1 MPLEEP
7 FGMRRQNSNRPNT
20 LGLEVSAGP
29 STMADE
35 VVE

>member
-1 MPLEEP
+1 
-7 FGMRRQNSNRPNT
+7 MRRRHSNHPNA
-20 LGLEVSAGP
+20 LDLEVLAEI

>member
-1 MPLEEP
+1 
-7 FGMRRQNSNRPNT
+7 MRRQDSNRPNT
-20 LGLEVSAGP
+20 LGLEVPAGP

>member
-1 MPLEEP
+1 
-7 FGMRRQNSNRPNT
+7 MRRRHGNHANA
-20 LGLEVSAGP
+20 LGLEVPAGL

>member
-1 MPLEEP
+1 
-7 FGMRRQNSNRPNT
+7 MRRRHSNHPNA
-20 LGLEVSAGP
+20 LGLEVPAEL